1 MLQIQMSPSLEE
13 KLQER
18 GEARAEC
25 RSDGAARAIAS
36 KWMSH
41 FVFTPQ
47 TGGHFAKIDR
57 HTLGPG
63 NMLVNNR

>member
-1 MLQIQMSPSLEE
+1 MFEIQMSRSLEE
-13 KLQER
+13 KVQKR
-18 GEARAEC
+18 REAGAEC

-36 KWMSH
+36 KWMWH

-63 NMLVNNR
+63 NTPVNNR